1 LLKIRTDSYG
11 EETYWEVRDDWGT
24 VLEHG
29 GNQEVG
35 PNGGG
40 AFPLGTPIGPGAYPS
55 ATTIRDTLELPASG
69 CYSIHISDGYGDG
82 ICCNFGNGYY
92 RLYNLDNPTIPVI
105 SGGEFSE
112 YARRGFGAGVLSA
125 TEDLAQSVDI
135 QLFPN
140 PAHDF
145 LNLSIDAPLA
155 SAISGKVYNAFGQ
168 LQENLPEVKAVFGGN
183 DWQLALDGWPA
194 GIYFLQ
200 LKIGA
205 EMLTRSF
212 VVTR

>member
-1 LLKIRTDSYG
+1 
-11 EETYWEVRDDWGT
+11 
-24 VLEHG
+24 
-29 GNQEVG
+29 
-35 PNGGG
+35 
-40 AFPLGTPIGPGAYPS
+40 
-55 ATTIRDTLELPASG
+55 
-69 CYSIHISDGYGDG
+69 
-82 ICCNFGNGYY
+82 
-92 RLYNLDNPTIPVI
+92 
-105 SGGEFSE
+105 
-112 YARRGFGAGVLSA
+112 
-125 TEDLAQSVDI
+125 
-135 QLFPN
+135 
-140 PAHDF
+140 